1 MTEAK
6 VRVADGYILAWGSLT
21 ADPPVLIEIVTL
33 TPEQEAV
40 VLSDA
45 PGQRILHEDGTVT
58 IDPTLHQRQEFD
70 AAEYAERLR
79 LVNERALEDPA
90 FAALADLT
98 LRSREH

>member
-58 IDPTLHQRQEFD
+58 IDATVHQQKQFSS
-70 AAEYAERLR
+70 AEDLERLR
-79 LVNERALEDPA
+79 LVHERAREDPA
-90 FAALADLT
+90 FAALAELS
-98 LRSREH
+98 LGKGY